1 MTEPF
6 RMFDVRVDRLE
17 RLSPSFLRV
26 TFTGDDL
33 HLFADNGFDQRIKLI
48 LPIPEHGLAHLPT
61 GPDWFT
67 RWRGLDSAK
76 RNPMRTY
83 TARLVRPRSAEVDV
97 DVVMHPDGG
106 PAARWAE
113 GVRPGDV
120 AVLFG
125 PDNRYEARHGGL
137 EFHPPAGTGCVLIAG
152 DETAV
157 PAICAILERLPAHL
171 SGEVLMEVPR
181 DDDILPVD
189 SPAPVKVTWLAR
201 NGGERGAALIPAV
214 RAAAARLLPP
224 PPAAAPAPSDAAFDD
239 VDVDAEELWEVPPE
253 EPADHG
259 PLYAWLAGEAG
270 VIKTLRRHLVAERGM
285 DRRSVAFMGY
295 WRLGR
300 SEQNE

>member
-33 HLFADNGFDQRIKLI
+33 HEFADNGFDQRVKLF
-48 LPIPEHGLAHLPT
+48 LPVPEHGMTYLPK
-61 GPDWFT
+61 GPDWYQ
-67 RWRGLDSAK
+67 RWRELDPGR
-76 RNPMRTY
+76 RNVMRTY
-83 TARLVRPRSAEVDV
+83 TARTVRPRAGEVDV

-113 GVRPGDV
+113 QVRPGDV
-120 AVLFG
+120 AALLG
-125 PDNRYEARHGGL
+125 PNGVHEGPHGGL
-137 EFHPPAGTGCVLIAG
+137 EFRPPAGTGCVLIAG

-157 PAICAILERLPAHL
+157 PAICAILERIPAHL
-171 SGEVLMEVPR
+171 AGEVLMEVPL
-181 DDDILPVD
+181 DADVLPITA
-189 SPAPVKVTWLAR
+189 PANIKVTWLAR
-201 NGGERGAALIPAV
+201 NGGERGAELVPAV

-224 PPAAAPAPSDAAFDD
+224 LSATPDSFED
-239 VDVDAEELWEVPPE
+239 VDVDTDELWEVPQDT
-253 EPADHG
+253 AGHD

-285 DRRSVAFMGY
+285 DRRAVAFMGY
-295 WRLGR
+295 WRHGR
-300 SEQNE
+300 AENTG